1 MIVLR
6 KLLYTKGR
14 RASLSIEDVF
24 FLCHGEVL
32 MLREYSFLH
41 VNASTETIMGWG
53 SMVFG
58 TSFDSDDRES
68 RIW

>member
-41 VNASTETIMGWG
+41 VNASTETIMG
-53 SMVFG
+53 
-58 TSFDSDDRES
+58 
-68 RIW
+68 